1 MEKEFE
7 SLPAPARR
15 LLGSGTG
22 ALVLGP
28 LWLLWH
34 GAWLTA
40 LRCYLPLVLADAC
53 SRGLVG
59 FGMAHHIVLWV
70 QLGSWGMVLCLI
82 IGFACNVYGSFRW
95 PQLALP
101 RARHW
106 AAPLVWLAG
115 VCLLLFGAMELGG
128 RI

>member
-15 LLGSGTG
+15 LLGSSTG

-59 FGMAHHIVLWV
+59 FGMAHHIGLWV
-70 QLGSWGMVLCLI
+70 QQGSWGMVLCLI
-82 IGFACNVYGSFRW
+82 ICFACNVYGSFRW

-115 VCLLLFGAMELGG
+115 VCLLRFGAMELGG